1 MDRRAKRQQKQK
13 TTTPSGGWHADC
25 STAVMDIARPDLK
38 LNRQRRRW
46 VLASAGIL
54 VLTTAGFAISSLEP
68 AAPAVDR
75 ASVWI
80 DTVKRGDLLREVRG
94 PGQLVPKEIRWIS
107 ADTSSRVE
115 RILIK
120 PGARVDAD
128 TVIVELRN
136 PEIDDQ
142 VLAAQAALAA
152 AKADLEARRTQLQS
166 LVLDQQSQIA
176 TVNAEYQGAKLQAEA
191 EGELNRR
198 GIVSALQ
205 FRQTQLRAE
214 QLEIRVGIERQR
226 LTMQKN
232 NLSAQLSAEG
242 ARLEQ
247 LKNTFELRQRQ
258 AEELS
263 VKAGMSGILQVVAVE
278 EGQQVA
284 PGTNL
289 ARVAQPEVLRAE
301 LRVPETQAKDIKLE
315 QVVRVDTRNG
325 IVPGKVVRIDP
336 AVLNGTVQVDVDL
349 EGALPPGARPDLSV
363 DGTIEI
369 EKLVD
374 VLFVGRPAFGQAE
387 SSTTLFRIDAQG
399 DIARRV
405 PIQLGRASVSLI
417 EVARGLQAGDQVIL
431 SDTSAYEQHERLRLR

>member
-1 MDRRAKRQQKQK
+1 
-13 TTTPSGGWHADC
+13 
-25 STAVMDIARPDLK
+25 MDIARPELK
-38 LNRQRRRW
+38 IKRQRRRW
-46 VLASAGIL
+46 ILAAAGIL
-54 VLTTAGFAISSLEP
+54 ILTTAGFAISKLEP
-68 AAPAVDR
+68 AAPAVER

-107 ADTSSRVE
+107 ADAASRVE
-115 RILIK
+115 RILVK
-120 PGARVDAD
+120 PGARVEPN
-128 TVIVELRN
+128 TVILELRN

-152 AKADLEARRTQLQS
+152 ARADLEARKTQLQS

-176 TVNAEYQGAKLQAEA
+176 TVNADYEGAKLQAEA

-198 GIVSALQ
+198 GIVSSLQ
-205 FRQTQLRAE
+205 FKQTQLRAE
-214 QLEIRVGIERQR
+214 QLKVRIGIEHQR
-226 LTMQKN
+226 LTMQQN
-232 NLSAQLSAEG
+232 NLSAQLAADG
-242 ARLEQ
+242 ARLDQ
-247 LKNTFELRQRQ
+247 LKNTFELRKRQ
-258 AEELS
+258 ADELS
-263 VKAGMSGILQVVAVE
+263 VKAGMTGILQVIAVE

-289 ARVAQPEVLRAE
+289 ARVAQPDVLRAE
-301 LRVPETQAKDIKLE
+301 LRVPETQAKDIQLD

-369 EKLVD
+369 EKLQN

-387 SSTTLFRIDAQG
+387 SSTTLFRLDTEG

-405 PIQLGRASVSLI
+405 PIDLGRASVSLI
-417 EVARGLQAGDQVIL
+417 EVARGLSEGDRVIL